1 MCLLQMIILRPIHG
15 DEPES
20 TDQYDTVINALN
32 ESRWSHEITQSE
44 DMSNEQVAADPGDPA
59 FAQASLHDL
68 SHEMSGAGG
77 RLFAVSAG

>member
-1 MCLLQMIILRPIHG
+1 MCLLQKIIVRPIHG

-20 TDQYDTVINALN
+20 TDQYDNALN
-32 ESRWSHEITQSE
+32 ESRRSHEITQSE
-44 DMSNEQVAADPGDPA
+44 DMSDEQVAADPGDPA